1 MLNPFSPPS
10 PPRGRCRRA
19 HLPRGSIVASL
30 AALLLLGPALTGCGG
45 SSGSSPPPG
54 GGGADDDT
62 IAHVTAG
69 GYTALA
75 LDGDGDVLGW
85 GYNRQGELGDGTLTD
100 RSTPVPVTM
109 PPGVSFDQLSA
120 GFFYSLALDEG
131 GQAWAWGNPQGTGP
145 SDTTLHREPVRV
157 TMPNATIFTLV
168 SAGDGHSLAL
178 DQNGRAWGWGLNS
191 YGQVGDGSTTDRT
204 QPVPVDMPVGVRFT
218 TVAAGDLQSAALDQ
232 DGAIW
237 VWGSDSED
245 MFGGGADDRMK
256 TPVQVTPP
264 VLGLTFQ
271 AIDVGSGGV
280 AIDENGDAWDLWW
293 SYFNDAWSQQP
304 FERVPMPSN
313 PDGPGTVR
321 FTQVAMSWD
330 HRLALDED
338 GRVWAWGSNWAG
350 QLGDGTFETRED
362 ALVRVDLP
370 EGVSVTRVAA
380 GQDVSFALDEDGR
393 VWAWGYNDFG
403 SLGNGTTT
411 DSATPVQVAIP

>member
-85 GYNRQGELGDGTLTD
+85 GSNRQGELGDGTLTD

-280 AIDENGDAWDLWW
+280 AIDENFAALAEHLKLAGRIASRFDRNLRGEPVHEPDLCIQQRGQVARTVRDSLDLRVQVGNTGETLVDLRHCLANCSVGSFAGRLNAVGD
-293 SYFNDAWSQQP
+293 FH
-304 FERVPMPSN
+304 E
-313 PDGPGTVR
+313 GPGQAIGGVH
-321 FTQVAMSWD
+321 S
-330 HRLALDED
+330 
-338 GRVWAWGSNWAG
+338 GR
-350 QLGDGTFETRED
+350 
-362 ALVRVDLP
+362 
-370 EGVSVTRVAA
+370 
-380 GQDVSFALDEDGR
+380 
-393 VWAWGYNDFG
+393 
-403 SLGNGTTT
+403 
-411 DSATPVQVAIP
+411 